1 MEFFSSFDIVEIQQA
16 RFDKLNE
23 EFKQKYA
30 VEIEHQVKW
39 TVAHTRYL
47 RNNIMEDLKKSVTTS
62 SRVETTVIT
71 IKSFNFSKLGFAKG
85 HTVMEA
91 EDNDGRSYETTYVDY
106 AAIKS
111 PLAYVIGMDDEY
123 VSRWRIWK
131 STGFTEK
138 LAQELDLPP
147 TAYFKVVSKPAKDKL
162 FVGCGD
168 VEEYDVELVLGMRLN

>member
-1 MEFFSSFDIVEIQQA
+1 MEFFNSFDIVEIQQA

-30 VEIEHQVKW
+30 DDIAHQLKW
-39 TVAHTRYL
+39 TAAHIRSK
-47 RNNIMEDLKKSVTTS
+47 REKIMEDLKKSVTTS
-62 SRVETTVIT
+62 SRVETPVLT
-71 IKSFNFSKLGFAKG
+71 IKSFNFSKLGFTKG
-85 HTVMEA
+85 HTRMET

-111 PLAYVIGMDDEY
+111 PLAYVIGEDHEY

-131 STGFTEK
+131 SKGFTEK

-147 TAYFKVVSKPAKDKL
+147 TAYFKVVSWPANEKL
-162 FVGCGD
+162 FTGCGD
-168 VEEYDVELVLGMRLN
+168 VQEYDVDLVLGMRLN

>member
-30 VEIEHQVKW
+30 DDIAHQLKW
-39 TVAHTRYL
+39 TAAHIRSK
-47 RNNIMEDLKKSVTTS
+47 REKIMEDLKKSVTTS
-62 SRVETTVIT
+62 SRVETTVLT
-71 IKSFNFSKLGFAKG
+71 IKSFNFSKLGFTKG
-85 HTVMEA
+85 HTRMDERGYYTA
-91 EDNDGRSYETTYVDY
+91 TYLDY

-111 PLAYVIGMDDEY
+111 PLAYVIGEDREY

-131 STGFTEK
+131 SAGFTEK

-147 TAYFKVVSKPAKDKL
+147 TAYFKVVSKPAKEKL